1 MMHTSTYYIGKF
13 AYNNNQ
19 HENAGWLIIKT
30 SNQILISLQAKGLGY
45 AINTS
50 EELKFVKEVAAATGV
65 VLDPVYR
72 YA

>member
-1 MMHTSTYYIGKF
+1 
-13 AYNNNQ
+13 
-19 HENAGWLIIKT
+19 LIIKT

-45 AINTS
+45 AINTL